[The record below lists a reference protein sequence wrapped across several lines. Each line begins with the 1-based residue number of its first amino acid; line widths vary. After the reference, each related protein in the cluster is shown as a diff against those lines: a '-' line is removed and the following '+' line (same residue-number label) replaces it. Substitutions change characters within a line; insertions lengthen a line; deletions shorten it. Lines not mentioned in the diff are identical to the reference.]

1 MRAFIGASD
10 KDGILSIYK
19 ELASNVA
26 TILARKGFKLVYGGG
41 STGIAGTI
49 YMTYKYENG
58 KVKGFYDVS
67 EATKAE
73 ELELDAIDV
82 AKNTFHRTNNLYMHA
97 DLIVILPGGF
107 QALSE
112 LFAMLVEKQTKIED
126 KRIVLFN
133 YNKFYD
139 NILYQ
144 LKDMIDER
152 FIDEDNLRQ
161 FDIVTNI
168 SDFENYINNLEMKE
182 VE

>member
-1 MRAFIGASD
+1 
-10 KDGILSIYK
+10 
-19 ELASNVA
+19 
-26 TILARKGFKLVYGGG
+26 
-41 STGIAGTI
+41 
-49 YMTYKYENG
+49 
-58 KVKGFYDVS
+58 
-67 EATKAE
+67 
-73 ELELDAIDV
+73 
-82 AKNTFHRTNNLYMHA
+82 MHA

-107 QALSE
+107 QTLSE

-152 FIDEDNLRQ
+152 FIDEDNLKQ